1 MLRVELEAEDL
12 LLEGEDAAAAARDAE
27 LEGFSASTR
36 EVAPAVAETDEFREF
51 LGGNVKHLISKA
63 GGYTHGSFCIC
74 FFRL

>member
-1 MLRVELEAEDL
+1 
-12 LLEGEDAAAAARDAE
+12 
-27 LEGFSASTR
+27 
-36 EVAPAVAETDEFREF
+36 